1 MNCRILLE
9 SSLPSYQLLMII
21 RMSGSM
27 KQRQRKSRRL
37 KRFFLARVDGIKID
51 RNFILF
57 FSSSSLFS
65 SCSIVFFVVVVVVV
79 VYSLFFFAVYLL
91 FCFCCCFHLELF

>member
-1 MNCRILLE
+1 
-9 SSLPSYQLLMII
+9 
-21 RMSGSM
+21 M

-65 SCSIVFFVVVVVVV
+65 SCSIVFVVVVVVV
-79 VYSLFFFAVYLL
+79 VYSLFFFCCLFVVLFLLL
-91 FCFCCCFHLELF
+91 FSLGVILRPSGETKAR